1 MPPCA
6 RLAPTAQPSLVLPAA
21 PGVKVVDS
29 PDELVYPMPLD
40 VANQDMIY
48 VGASVVAFL
57 IEDPSRSLTFWCCGD
72 QIRKVR

>member
-1 MPPCA
+1 
-6 RLAPTAQPSLVLPAA
+6 
-21 PGVKVVDS
+21 
-29 PDELVYPMPLD
+29 MPLD

-48 VGASVVAFL
+48 VGASVVTFL